1 MLQQIDR
8 NLRRFFFRLMYV
20 YKLSCV
26 VPFDGPEALTF
37 VRRWRAVVDVGENLW
52 RDVCETLIVDLTI

>member
-1 MLQQIDR
+1 
-8 NLRRFFFRLMYV
+8 MYV